1 MVDILTGLVRAGVT
15 VLISIHQPRAD
26 VFRMLTRVLI
36 LSGEGTTV
44 YSGPTRLAAA
54 HFEGLGY
61 SQRDEGAVDVG
72 GGSSLHIADY
82 VLDLVIRSSHDEVDR
97 MVQGYL
103 SSEVAAKEREIQ
115 TSVAA
120 YAVEGG
126 EFDEENLIAIR
137 HKASFCG
144 QLRLLCGRLL
154 RKSLRHPMHIVL
166 TILVT
171 LLMSLITGCMFFRT
185 GIDTPGIQVRMR

>member
-1 MVDILTGLVRAGVT
+1 MSVAAELITRPAILMLDEPTTGLDSTNAAKMVDILTGLVHAGVT

-61 SQRDEGAVDVG
+61 SQRDEGAGDVG

-103 SSEVAAKEREIQ
+103 SSEVAAKERQCMAADEAAPPRPPRRGG
-115 TSVAA
+115 TSTP
-120 YAVEGG
+120 
-126 EFDEENLIAIR
+126 DR
-137 HKASFCG
+137 
-144 QLRLLCGRLL
+144 RR
-154 RKSLRHPMHIVL
+154 
-166 TILVT
+166 VT
-171 LLMSLITGCMFFRT
+171 LRVCS
-185 GIDTPGIQVRMR
+185 